1 MALLPIVLA
10 PDRRL
15 KTVCKPVEQVDEE
28 VRTLMNNM
36 LETMYDA
43 PGIGLAAPQVGS
55 DKRLIV
61 VDVAREGEAPQPHC
75 MVNPELTWTS
85 DEVVS
90 MNEGCLSLPDVFVDV
105 DRPEKVRVT
114 YTDENGQ
121 SHEVDADGL
130 FARCIQH
137 EIDHLNGVLHVDY
150 LSRIKRELVLRKLSR
165 TKGVQAADAAKKRA
179 S

>member
-15 KTVCKPVEQVDEE
+15 KIVCKPVDQIDDQ
-28 VRTLMNNM
+28 VRTLMNDM

-55 DKRLIV
+55 DRRLIV
-61 VDVAREGEAPQPHC
+61 VDVAREGEDPRPHF
-75 MVNPELTWTS
+75 MVNPELTWVS
-85 DEVVS
+85 DEKIL
-90 MNEGCLSLPDVFVDV
+90 MNEGCLSLPDVFVDIE
-105 DRPEKVRVT
+105 RPDKVRCA
-114 YTDENGQ
+114 YLDEEGQ
-121 SHEVDADGL
+121 HQELEADGL

-150 LSRIKRELVLRKLSR
+150 LSRIRRDLTLRKLARS
-165 TKGVQAADAAKKRA
+165 KGAKAAEAAKKRT
-179 S
+179 